1 MPRLKAVKR
10 SELESF
16 WRAHLDGWRR
26 SDLNQREYCEA
37 HGLPLK
43 RFGDWRAQFKHEDPA
58 PAGKLLYRRG
68 GKPSHMINHMT
79 KEIEPGLGKRPLVTR
94 LFWAFR
100 VRSSLY
106 G

>member
-1 MPRLKAVKR
+1 MARLTASKSLKLASLWR
-10 SELESF
+10 S
-16 WRAHLDGWRR
+16 HLDGWRR
-26 SDLNQREYCEA
+26 SELNQREYCEA

-79 KEIEPGLGKRPLVTR
+79 KEIELGLGKRPLVTR